1 MTKIA
6 TFNSEF
12 QVTMSASFSS
22 FQMKL
27 SKAQVVRVVKETA
40 IGVDKNLTREEK
52 QQVFNNVVDGLLRDG
67 RITKKQQLRA
77 WTHPF

>member
-1 MTKIA
+1 MT
-6 TFNSEF
+6 
-12 QVTMSASFSS
+12 
-22 FQMKL
+22 L

-67 RITKKQQLRA
+67 RITKKQQLA